1 MATHL
6 VDKSAWVRLA
16 RDSVRERWNTALTE
30 GRLALTGL
38 GMLEIL
44 VSVRSAGDFT
54 NVHGALGAMPRLAI
68 TERIVDRAIDVQ
80 GEMVGRGTHRA
91 PSPADLILAA
101 CAEVNGLTVLHYDR
115 DFELIADVT
124 GQPMEWVVPAGS
136 VP

>member
-6 VDKSAWVRLA
+6 VDKSAWVRLT
-16 RDSVRERWNTALTE
+16 RDSVRERWTTAITE
-30 GRLALTGL
+30 GRLAVTGL

-44 VSVRSAGDFT
+44 VSVRSAGDFA

-80 GEMVGRGTHRA
+80 GEMVALGTHRA

-101 CAEVNGLTVLHYDR
+101 CAEVNGLAVLHYDR

-124 GQPMEWVVPAGS
+124 GQPMEWVMPAGS

>member
-6 VDKSAWVRLA
+6 IDKSAWVRMHHSAVAEKWQSGLA
-16 RDSVRERWNTALTE
+16 SGQIAV
-30 GRLALTGL
+30 TGV
-38 GMLEIL
+38 GMLEVL
-44 VSVRSAGDFT
+44 VSSISAQDFAA
-54 NVHGALGAMPRLAI
+54 GRLEMLALSRVAI

-101 CAEVNGLTVLHYDR
+101 CAEANGLTVLHYDR